1 MNEGTQAMKMNL
13 LTKAI
18 EAKLRKNGDINRK
31 HREIDGNTEDF
42 KPVVKFFNPVGGATW
57 LISEISDEGTDMD
70 GNHDLIL
77 FGLCDLGMGF
87 PEMGNVSLNEL
98 KGVNLRFGLG
108 IERDMHWTATK
119 TLTEYANDARAS
131 GRITV

>member
-1 MNEGTQAMKMNL
+1 MAKMNL

-18 EAKLRKNGDINRK
+18 EAKLRKNGDVNRE
-31 HREIDGNTEDF
+31 HRMIDGNTEDF
-42 KPVVKFFNPVGGATW
+42 KPVVKFFNPMGAATW
-57 LISEISDEGTDMD
+57 LISEIADEGEDMD
-70 GNHDLIL
+70 GNRDLIL

-98 KGVNLRFGLG
+98 KNLNLRFGLG
-108 IERDMHWTATK
+108 IERDLHFTATK
-119 TLTEYANDARAS
+119 SIVEYANEAREK

>member
-1 MNEGTQAMKMNL
+1 MTMML
-13 LTKAI
+13 LTKEI
-18 EAKLRKNGDINRK
+18 ETKLRKNGDINRR
-31 HREIDGNTEDF
+31 HRVRDGDTEDF
-42 KPVVKFFNPVGGATW
+42 KPVVKFFNPVGAATW
-57 LISEISDEGTDMD
+57 LISEISDEGEDMN

-98 KGVNLRFGLG
+98 KSISLKFGLG
-108 IERDMHWTATK
+108 IERDWCFTATK
-119 TLTEYANDARAS
+119 TLTEYANDAREK